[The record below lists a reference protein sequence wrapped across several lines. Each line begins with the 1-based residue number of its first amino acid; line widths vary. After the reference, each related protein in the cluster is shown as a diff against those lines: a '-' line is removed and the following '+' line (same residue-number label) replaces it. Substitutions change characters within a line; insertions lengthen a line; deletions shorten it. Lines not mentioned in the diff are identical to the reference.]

1 VTAGLGEPSFVH
13 NPAGLLSISLLVI
26 AVVVLTVV
34 VVTVLER
41 WRRGRAEARR
51 AARVEPIRPL
61 LMALAVAED
70 DELEQAIA
78 PLLSL
83 DEPTW
88 RAVAPSVVALLPK
101 LRGDTHDSVVSVLTR
116 RGVLARAERDTYH
129 RSALRR
135 ARGAH
140 LLGVT
145 GVDFAL
151 PRLMQLLGDE
161 DAQVR
166 QIAARGL
173 GNIADPVA
181 ADALLTAVVGRRG
194 LPPRVAADAVLRI
207 GAPAHAAIVRAL
219 TSSEAVRRSVAADIA
234 GLVGAYAAAD
244 ALIRMVTD
252 DPVRALRPRAAR
264 ALGRLGLPAAAA
276 VLRQALHSSDAALVI
291 AAAEGLG
298 GLGDPASVEA
308 VAAVARRPALE
319 VSRAACRCLTEHGP
333 TGMAALL
340 TLAMEDVPMAHETIR
355 AIALREGGRTERQV
369 VPRQPAAGSPSPRAT
384 RTVDVR
390 GGGGSA

>member
-1 VTAGLGEPSFVH
+1 MTAGLGEPSFIH
-13 NPAGLLSISLLVI
+13 DPAGLLSISLLVI
-26 AVVVLTVV
+26 ALVVMFVVL
-34 VVTVLER
+34 VTIGER
-41 WRRGRAEARR
+41 ARRRRAEARR
-51 AARVEPIRPL
+51 EARVEPLRPQ

-78 PLLSL
+78 PLLAL

-116 RGVLARAERDTYH
+116 RGVLARAERDTRH

-135 ARGAH
+135 AHGAH

-151 PRLMQLLGDE
+151 PRLLHLLEDE

-173 GNIADPVA
+173 GSFADPTA
-181 ADALLTAVVGRRG
+181 ADALLGAVVGRRS

-207 GAPAHAAIVRAL
+207 GPAAHPAIVRAL
-219 TSSEAVRRSVAADIA
+219 TSPEPVRRSVAADIA
-234 GLVGAYAAAD
+234 GLTGAYAATD
-244 ALIRMVTD
+244 ALIHMLKE

-264 ALGRLGLPAAAA
+264 ALGRLGLPAAAPA
-276 VLRQALHSSDAALVI
+276 LRQGLTSSDPALVI
-291 AAAEGLG
+291 ASAEGLG
-298 GLGDPASVEA
+298 GLGDPASV
-308 VAAVARRPALE
+308 AAVTDAARRPTLE
-319 VSRAACRCLTEHGP
+319 VARAACRSLTEHGP
-333 TGMAALL
+333 GGMAALL

-355 AIALREGGRTERQV
+355 AIALREGGRTERLPAPRRAEPP
-369 VPRQPAAGSPSPRAT
+369 VPAPAA
-384 RTVDVR
+384 RTLDLR
-390 GGGGSA
+390 TGTGAS